1 MSKISLNQIRKFI
14 KDNNLEENYI
24 EPNNSFLGILD
35 IKYFINQK
43 PYTLEIVMKG
53 PNDTPYQNGVYFL
66 TLQFPE
72 NYPSKKP
79 EIRFKN
85 KIYHLNVNPS
95 NGRIVLYDNWKGFSS
110 ITTAELLVGIYLF
123 FIYQNPDSPYSG
135 AMAREFTSNRE
146 EFNRKAEEWK
156 KLYASP
162 NKDLLRILEKS
173 KKEELKNNKGL
184 INDQIYKKEDDE
196 FNDEKKTYLLND
208 NKNKEKIIELMEE
221 IRYLE
226 STQPFKLLPG
236 EKMISVIFRNI
247 EKDIIYSII
256 CKDTDIFAKIE
267 MQLYEKYPEFRES
280 ENFFIANG
288 TIINKYKSLKENG
301 IKDNDILLL
310 NKNN

>member
-1 MSKISLNQIRKFI
+1 MPIISLNQIRKFI

-85 KIYHLNVNPS
+85 KIYHLNVNPF

-123 FIYQNPDSPYSG
+123 FIYQNPDSPYS
-135 AMAREFTSNRE
+135 AEMAREFTWNRE
-146 EFNRKAEEWK
+146 EFNRKAKEWNIK
-156 KLYASP
+156 YASP
-162 NKDLLRILEKS
+162 NEDWLRILEKS
-173 KKEELKNNKGL
+173 KKEELKKNKGL

-196 FNDEKKTYLLND
+196 FNEEKKAYLLND

-288 TIINKYKSLKENG
+288 IIINKYKSLKENG

>member
-1 MSKISLNQIRKFI
+1 MNI
-14 KDNNLEENYI
+14 K
-24 EPNNSFLGILD
+24 
-35 IKYFINQK
+35 
-43 PYTLEIVMKG
+43 
-53 PNDTPYQNGVYFL
+53 
-66 TLQFPE
+66 
-72 NYPSKKP
+72 
-79 EIRFKN
+79 
-85 KIYHLNVNPS
+85 
-95 NGRIVLYDNWKGFSS
+95 
-110 ITTAELLVGIYLF
+110 
-123 FIYQNPDSPYSG
+123 
-135 AMAREFTSNRE
+135 
-146 EFNRKAEEWK
+146 
-156 KLYASP
+156 YASP
-162 NKDLLRILEKS
+162 NEDWLRILEKS
-173 KKEELKNNKGL
+173 KKEELKKNKGL

-196 FNDEKKTYLLND
+196 FNEEKKAYLLND

-288 TIINKYKSLKENG
+288 IIINKYKSLKENG